1 MRVDASKSVY
11 HEAASARAEFDNTE
25 IKRCRLLLRRL
36 RFLEA
41 QVRETG
47 GIESGNGGG
56 AFAEMEVDALEWI
69 LREVDYIDE
78 PRMEEALKVLARR

>member
-1 MRVDASKSVY
+1 MRVDVSQSIY
-11 HEAASARAEFDNTE
+11 HEAPDARMAFDQTE

-47 GIESGNGGG
+47 GIASGTGGG
-56 AFAEMEVDALEWI
+56 TFAEMEVEALEWI
-69 LREVDYIDE
+69 LREVEYIDE
-78 PRMEEALKVLARR
+78 PRMQEALKVLAGR